1 MNFGCTHVAS
11 EAHSYSIGGLD
22 ALLPISADRGG
33 EKSGKRA
40 GPLPKQAPR
49 RGPPARICVDCGH
62 VAFGAQ
68 MYTAIAACSIEQMAR
83 EPGGKTPDSRG
94 SEIRIAT
101 SSPEKAHLNAS

>member
-1 MNFGCTHVAS
+1 
-11 EAHSYSIGGLD
+11 
-22 ALLPISADRGG
+22 
-33 EKSGKRA
+33 
-40 GPLPKQAPR
+40 
-49 RGPPARICVDCGH
+49 

-101 SSPEKAHLNAS
+101 SSPKKAHLNAS